1 MNGTAASCDLC
12 VRIARTERGENPFS
26 VARTT
31 TGYVNLGDIQY
42 HEGYTIFVA
51 KRCVNELHEL
61 AKSERNAYLREMAV
75 VAEAVFHAFKPR
87 KLNSELLG
95 NGAPH
100 LHWHLFPR
108 HAGDP
113 APRGP
118 VWGDPSFGRALAGS
132 TVPAPEDLARLRG
145 CLLAALDDTNLSI
158 ERRFA

>member
-31 TGYVNLGDIQY
+31 TGYVNLGDVQY

-87 KLNSELLG
+87 KLNYELLG

-108 HAGDP
+108 HAGDRRRGARSGVTRASAGLSP
-113 APRGP
+113 AVRCRRRKTWPGCVVAYWR
-118 VWGDPSFGRALAGS
+118 PS
-132 TVPAPEDLARLRG
+132 TTP
-145 CLLAALDDTNLSI
+145 T
-158 ERRFA
+158 